1 MPESVKISELT
12 ARTAVDTDLVP
23 AVDSTFTQTVRVSAA
38 SIAAIGGGPP
48 GNNTVTTAKLVDGAV
63 TYPKI
68 QNVSATDRILGRATA
83 GAGVVEEIPC
93 SPLAR
98 SVLAATTSSAM
109 CAAMG
114 ALNSTVEAN
123 FTGPVRFA
131 DGTASAPSI
140 TNNGDTNTGI
150 YFPLANVVGITADG
164 YERLRIAED
173 GSQYSNFPGTS
184 VSTELRPQWPVRAWV
199 NFNGTAAGSFTIANQ
214 HTICQRYTG
223 FVGGSLRDDQATR
236 DRIAALESAGGNQSI
251 TAYSQIGTEGRN
263 NYTTPSDNFHYF
275 WNGSQWATTP
285 ATGQPWIGSITIT
298 NTVGVQIR
306 SSGNIQSV
314 VRNNTGLYTINFVGA
329 MPSPGTDYAVVGNC
343 NAASGGAP
351 GVVRI
356 QSMAAS
362 NVQIYTANTTAAN
375 SVFDASTVC
384 LAVIR

>member
-223 FVGGSLRDDQATR
+223 FVGGSLRDDPATKA
-236 DRIAALESAGGNQSI
+236 RIADLEDDAGNQSI

-306 SSGNIQSV
+306 NSGNVQSV

-329 MPSPGTDYAVVGNC
+329 MPSPADYCVVGTCIAN
-343 NAASGGAP
+343 GGTP

-356 QSMAAS
+356 QAMTTSS
-362 NVQIYTANTTAAN
+362 VQVFTANTTAAN
-375 SVFDASTVC
+375 SVYDASIVC

>member
-12 ARTAVDTDLVP
+12 ARTAVDTDIVP

-236 DRIAALESAGGNQSI
+236 TKIADLEDDAGTQSI
-251 TAYSQIGTEGRN
+251 TAYSQVGTENRT

-298 NTVGVQIR
+298 NTVGVQVR

-329 MPSPGTDYAVVGNC
+329 MPDASYSVVGNC
-343 NAASGGAP
+343 IANGGTP

-362 NVQIYTANTTAAN
+362 SVQIYTANTTAAN
-375 SVFDASTVC
+375 SVYDASIVC

>member
-48 GNNTVTTAKLVDGAV
+48 GNSTVTTAKLVDGAV

-173 GSQYSNFPGTS
+173 GSQYSNFPGTL

-223 FVGGSLRDDQATR
+223 FVGGSLRDDTATR
-236 DRIAALESAGGNQSI
+236 AKIADLEDDAGTQSI
-251 TAYSQIGTEGRN
+251 TAYSQVGTENRT

-314 VRNNTGLYTINFVGA
+314 VRNNTGLYTVNFVGA
-329 MPSPGTDYAVVGNC
+329 MPDPNYSVVGNC

-356 QSMAAS
+356 QSIAAS
-362 NVQIYTANTTAAN
+362 SVQIYTANTTAAN